1 MLMHNAVPRTPLAE
15 MLRLLA
21 DGGIHSTAELARRL
35 EVGEGLLAAMVDD
48 LSRRGYL
55 AAVDQL
61 CGAACDGCGIR
72 SACAAPGATPPSS
85 RLLVLTERGRRA
97 ASGTT
102 SGPSDVGHA

>member
-1 MLMHNAVPRTPLAE
+1 MKQETATRTPLVE

-55 AAVDQL
+55 AAVDQS
-61 CGAACDGCGIR
+61 CGAACDGCGVR
-72 SACAAPGATPPSS
+72 SACATPDATSATP
-85 RLLVLTERGRRA
+85 RLLALTERGRHA
-97 ASGTT
+97 AGL
-102 SGPSDVGHA
+102 A

>member
-1 MLMHNAVPRTPLAE
+1 MLMQNVVPRTPLAE

-55 AAVDQL
+55 AAVDQS
-61 CGAACDGCGIR
+61 CGATCDGCGIQA
-72 SACAAPGATPPSS
+72 ACITSGGAPTTP
-85 RLLVLTERGRRA
+85 RLLALTDRGRRA
-97 ASGTT
+97 AAYG
-102 SGPSDVGHA
+102 

>member
-1 MLMHNAVPRTPLAE
+1 MKPDNATRTPLAE

-55 AAVDQL
+55 AAVDQS
-61 CGAACDGCGIR
+61 CGATCDGCGVR
-72 SACAAPGATPPSS
+72 SACAAPGATPPA
-85 RLLVLTERGRRA
+85 RLLALTDRGRRA
-97 ASGTT
+97 AGR
-102 SGPSDVGHA
+102 D

>member
-1 MLMHNAVPRTPLAE
+1 MKQANATRTPLAE

-55 AAVDQL
+55 AAVDQS

-72 SACAAPGATPPSS
+72 AACAAPGATPTAP
-85 RLLVLTERGRRA
+85 RLLALTDRGRRA
-97 ASGTT
+97 ASAYG
-102 SGPSDVGHA
+102 

>member
-1 MLMHNAVPRTPLAE
+1 

-55 AAVDQL
+55 AAVDQS
-61 CGAACDGCGIR
+61 CGGACNGCGGIR
-72 SACAAPGATPPSS
+72 AACAAHGATPTAP
-85 RLLVLTERGRRA
+85 RLLALTDRGRRA
-97 ASGTT
+97 ASAYG
-102 SGPSDVGHA
+102 

>member
-1 MLMHNAVPRTPLAE
+1 MPMQNVVPRTPLAE

-55 AAVDQL
+55 AAVDQS
-61 CGAACDGCGIR
+61 CGAACDGCGVR
-72 SACAAPGATPPSS
+72 SACAAPGTTPAAP
-85 RLLVLTERGRRA
+85 RLLALTERGRRA
-97 ASGTT
+97 AGLN
-102 SGPSDVGHA
+102 